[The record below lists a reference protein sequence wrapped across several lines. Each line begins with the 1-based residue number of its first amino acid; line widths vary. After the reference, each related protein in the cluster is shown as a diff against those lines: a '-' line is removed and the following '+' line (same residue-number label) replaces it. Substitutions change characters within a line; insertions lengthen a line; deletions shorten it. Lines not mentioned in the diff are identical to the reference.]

1 MLLAAQV
8 GKEVSLCDASE
19 SAEDA
24 VGCPLLN
31 LFDKFLAKIYC
42 LFGTLYISWTRRAVT
57 TPRTRQGTNF
67 MATPYNH
74 RLIVNIVAES
84 TKVAFGGNLDQFC
97 F

>member
-1 MLLAAQV
+1 MSKELRTEPPPENIMSV
-8 GKEVSLCDASE
+8 GSGGGSLE
-19 SAEDA
+19 IY
-24 VGCPLLN
+24 